1 MNIKDTKE
9 IIYKLQSSGFE
20 IFEDNSNNS
29 YSILKHVCY
38 DCNEG
43 WHTNKEQC
51 IFCGSI
57 GYNVKICDNKPFH
70 ISLIAGKRE
79 KCGIDG
85 CSIPEDQLE
94 KSCINP
100 DCESNVNTDLKNI
113 IKKTTGGKSKGTG
126 IFSTNSPFCISQS
139 HCFYCGSDKNYFL
152 IKELTIKEFES
163 ENEEN
168 FKNFELEDKL
178 LIARFTN
185 TKKFLI
191 ASKNSDKE
199 LRPSEDL
206 NIENINEYVFS
217 NLSI

>member
-20 IFEDNSNNS
+20 IFEDNSNHS

-38 DCNEG
+38 DCKEG
-43 WHTNKEQC
+43 WYTNKEQC

-57 GYNVKICDNKPFH
+57 GYNVKICNNTPFH

-100 DCESNVNTDLKNI
+100 DCESNLNSDLKQI
-113 IKKTTGGKSKGTG
+113 IKITTASKSKGTG

-139 HCFYCGSDKNYFL
+139 HCFYCGSDKNFFI
-152 IKELTIKEFES
+152 IKELVIKEFVS
-163 ENEEN
+163 ENEDS
-168 FKNFELEDKL
+168 FKNFKLENKL
-178 LIARFTN
+178 LIAKFSN
-185 TKKFLI
+185 SKKFLI
-191 ASKNSDKE
+191 VSKNSEKNLD
-199 LRPSEDL
+199 PCDDL
-206 NIENINEYVFS
+206 NIVNINEYIFS